1 MESIPYDSASSPSW
15 EDCYSTFSFSW
26 QSYSSLLIMLHAQ
39 FPNPETQT
47 ILLNLD
53 NLWSITWKCFQQ
65 VLPVAMILYGN
76 CEPSRGISKNI

>member
-1 MESIPYDSASSPSW
+1 
-15 EDCYSTFSFSW
+15 
-26 QSYSSLLIMLHAQ
+26 MLHVQ

-47 ILLNLD
+47 ILLKVD
-53 NLWSITWKCFQQ
+53 NLWSITWKYFQQ